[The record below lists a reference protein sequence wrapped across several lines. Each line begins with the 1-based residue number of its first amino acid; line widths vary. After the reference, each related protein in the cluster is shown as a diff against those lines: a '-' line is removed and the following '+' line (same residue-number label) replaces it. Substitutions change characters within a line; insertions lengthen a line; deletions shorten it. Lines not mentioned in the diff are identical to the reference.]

1 MQTRK
6 RRLNYLIDLGFQG
19 VDRVFV
25 LSFENDG
32 HQASYKKYF
41 LQTVETEDYNI
52 MIDEKNFFDQSVKND
67 ERTYDNI
74 RKIVTGQGDDYTTGC
89 LLNYVY

>member
-1 MQTRK
+1 MQTWK
-6 RRLNYLIDLGFQG
+6 RRLSYLIDLGFQG
-19 VDRVFV
+19 VNRVFV

-52 MIDEKNFFDQSVKND
+52 MTDKKKSFLISQ
-67 ERTYDNI
+67 
-74 RKIVTGQGDDYTTGC
+74 
-89 LLNYVY
+89 